1 MDKAMHNTQFP
12 KIMSLM
18 EIHPSLLKRP
28 TELSQM
34 LASKITISQ
43 RFWIL
48 RNLFKL
54 SILVFP
60 HTEQQYS
67 KIGLI
72 KALYSNFFKL
82 LNLPKIQ
89 IQIQIQIAKST

>member
-1 MDKAMHNTQFP
+1 MMSVIGKTNIMVKVIRTLPMDKAMHNTQFP

-43 RFWIL
+43 RF
-48 RNLFKL
+48 
-54 SILVFP
+54 
-60 HTEQQYS
+60 
-67 KIGLI
+67 
-72 KALYSNFFKL
+72 
-82 LNLPKIQ
+82 
-89 IQIQIQIAKST
+89 